1 MIKIRPL
8 RKDKLMSLSVLF
20 SHRIILSDPKK
31 CILSV
36 YENIQTSTQA
46 LGFCSYMYPFV
57 DKQCYYYAHK
67 LKWRLIKMDYYAC
80 VDELEE
86 GDEFLEDYFSGVIL
100 AEQIVGIMNREM
112 HILTASMV
120 SVSLELYNSQVE
132 RNLHL
137 LYILL
142 GEVASIFV
150 KKQSLVVE
158 QDKTE

>member
-1 MIKIRPL
+1 
-8 RKDKLMSLSVLF
+8 
-20 SHRIILSDPKK
+20 
-31 CILSV
+31 
-36 YENIQTSTQA
+36 
-46 LGFCSYMYPFV
+46 
-57 DKQCYYYAHK
+57 
-67 LKWRLIKMDYYAC
+67 MDYYAC